1 MGSLDGQVGIV
12 TGAATGLGRHYAMA
26 LAQQGCS
33 LALCDVR
40 DEVLETARMVRS
52 LGVKSIAEVADV
64 SIPAD
69 VRRVV
74 DGTANA
80 FGRIDVLINNAAVM
94 RTSTASDDL
103 DKSIDDY
110 DALVRV
116 NLKGPFM
123 FGRAVIPHMI
133 RRHSGNII
141 NIATDHV
148 HTHPGRPTG
157 GREARMDIYDATKW
171 GLLGLTVAWAKELKA
186 HNIRVNSFSMGATDT
201 PMVRAFFG
209 SPTPEQIAT
218 WIKPDE
224 LCTLAVRLLEEG
236 PDGRTGENIGS
247 WIGFD
252 VALQPI
258 PSPQRAAAPGGGPW
272 AA

>member
-1 MGSLDGQVGIV
+1 MGFLAGQLGIV
-12 TGAATGLGRHYAMA
+12 TGAARGLGRHYAVA
-26 LAQQGCS
+26 LARQGCS

-40 DEVLETARMVRS
+40 EEVFETARMVQR
-52 LGVKSIAEVADV
+52 LGVESVAQVADV
-64 SIPAD
+64 ADPAD

-74 DGTANA
+74 DGAA
-80 FGRIDVLINNAAVM
+80 SRFGRIDVLINNAAVL
-94 RTSTASDDL
+94 RTGTASDDL

-110 DALVRV
+110 EALVAV

-123 FGRAVIPHMI
+123 FGRAVIPQMI
-133 RRHSGNII
+133 RQHGGNII

-157 GREARMDIYDATKW
+157 GRDARMDLYDATKW

-186 HNIRVNSFSMGATDT
+186 HNIRVNSFSMGATDS
-201 PMVRAFFG
+201 PMVRSFFIT
-209 SPTPEQIAT
+209 PTAEQIST
-218 WIKPDE
+218 WIKPE
-224 LCTLAVRLLEEG
+224 ALCALAVQLLEEG
-236 PDGRTGENIGS
+236 PGGRTGENIGS

-258 PSPQRAAAPGGGPW
+258 PQPLRAEAP
-272 AA
+272 